1 MTNAYCDLAT
11 LKSAGALNLNGSV
24 YDGRLLSLLEEA
36 SRVIDGYCNRHFF
49 TLEATRLFEAGW
61 RSAGLQQLL
70 VPDLVSAATVRVAAG
85 AGNGAGQVDLPDPG
99 PDAGLDV
106 GLDYGLNWMPA
117 SYRLYPLDAA
127 PDQPW
132 GRPYTRLAILLL
144 SDSRLRQPGCRT
156 LVEVAGRWGYR
167 EVTADSGVRIA
178 PDAALEPGD
187 TAMTVTAEIA
197 GPSLAAGQTLAV
209 GQEQLY
215 VTAVEGQQ
223 VTVERG
229 VNGSK
234 AAAHAAGTSIVV
246 FRYPGP
252 VTEACLQLAS
262 RWWQGS
268 QRDGEADGA
277 GREMEGLLSAY
288 RKLAV

>member
-11 LKSAGALNLNGSV
+11 LKSAGALNINGSG

-49 TLEATRLFEAGW
+49 TLEATRQFEARW
-61 RSAGLQQLL
+61 QAAGLQQLL
-70 VPDLVSAATVRVAAG
+70 VPDLVSAATVRVAAR
-85 AGNGAGQVDLPDPG
+85 AVNENGQGDG
-99 PDAGLDV
+99 PEWRTP
-106 GLDYGLNWMPA
+106 Y
-117 SYRLYPLDAA
+117 YRLYPLDAA

-132 GRPYTRLAILLL
+132 GRPYTRLAMWPGW
-144 SDSRLRQPGCRT
+144 SSRIPPPGCHT

-167 EVTADSGVRIA
+167 EVTADVGASIA
-178 PDAALEPGD
+178 PGAAVGPGD
-187 TAMTVTAEIA
+187 TSMTVTAEIA
-197 GPSLAAGQTLAV
+197 AASLAAGQTLAV
-209 GQEQLY
+209 EQEQLY

-229 VNGSK
+229 VNGSE
-234 AAAHAAGTSIVV
+234 AAAHAPGTSIGV

-252 VTEACLQLAS
+252 VTEACLQLAAGLWPA
-262 RWWQGS
+262 RNG
-268 QRDGEADGA
+268 GEETEGL
-277 GREMEGLLSAY
+277 GREVEGLLSAY